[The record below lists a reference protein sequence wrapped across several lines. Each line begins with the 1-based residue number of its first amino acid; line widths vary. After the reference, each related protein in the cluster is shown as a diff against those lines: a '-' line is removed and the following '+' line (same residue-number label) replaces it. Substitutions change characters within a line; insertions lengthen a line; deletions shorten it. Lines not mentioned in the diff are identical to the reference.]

1 MAYEGKKLRKSKTE
15 KKICGVC
22 GGIAEY
28 FNIDPTIV
36 RLIWVLLFFAY
47 GAGFWRILWRRSS
60 CRSRWTYNLGTA
72 PTASTKS
79 TASPP
84 AGRRCFCIYGRLR
97 HHRAAGGSSLH
108 EVTRGSVI

>member
-47 GAGFWRILWRRSS
+47 GAGVLA
-60 CRSRWTYNLGTA
+60 YLV
-72 PTASTKS
+72 
-79 TASPP
+79 
-84 AGRRCFCIYGRLR
+84 
-97 HHRAAGGSSLH
+97 AALIMT
-108 EVTRGSVI
+108 EPLDI

>member
-47 GAGFWRILWRRSS
+47 GAGHIISERPNRKHKKAQRL
-60 CRSRWTYNLGTA
+60 
-72 PTASTKS
+72 P
-79 TASPP
+79 
-84 AGRRCFCIYGRLR
+84 GREALFLQI
-97 HHRAAGGSSLH
+97 
-108 EVTRGSVI
+108 

>member
-36 RLIWVLLFFAY
+36 RLIWVLLFSPTAP
-47 GAGFWRILWRRSS
+47 GFWRILWRRSS
-60 CRSRWTYNLGTA
+60 CRSRWTYN
-72 PTASTKS
+72 
-79 TASPP
+79 
-84 AGRRCFCIYGRLR
+84 I
-97 HHRAAGGSSLH
+97 
-108 EVTRGSVI
+108 